1 MTKRPLGAAAAR
13 QPGVEDR
20 LRQILAPLF
29 IEQVGDRGE
38 IEDVISDGDAGAP
51 QDPGA
56 ELARLRE
63 AARAEGY
70 AEGLASAREEGEQ
83 AAARLRQLAESYSAT
98 LDNFDF
104 RLADMVLELA
114 LDVAR
119 QIVAGELAARPER
132 ILDVVNLALKQMA
145 ETSREARLLLH
156 PDDAAL
162 VRPHLDQ
169 VLDKNRLRV
178 VEDTRI
184 VRGGCLIETAQGDLD
199 ATLPARWRQVV
210 QVLGSNKAWIE

>member
-1 MTKRPLGAAAAR
+1 MSTRDDTTAFEQWEVVELAASAGKE
-13 QPGVEDR
+13 PEDT
-20 LRQILAPLF
+20 
-29 IEQVGDRGE
+29 
-38 IEDVISDGDAGAP
+38 
-51 QDPGA
+51 GA

-70 AEGLASAREEGEQ
+70 AEGLAAARDEGERSCAQ
-83 AAARLRQLAESYSAT
+83 MKQLVESFSST

-119 QIVAGELAARPER
+119 QVVAGELAARPER

-145 ETSREARLLLH
+145 ETNREARLLLN
-156 PDDAAL
+156 PEDAAL
-162 VRPHLDQ
+162 VRPHLEQ
-169 VLDKNRLRV
+169 VLDKNRLRI
-178 VEDTRI
+178 VEDGRI
-184 VRGGCLIETAQGDLD
+184 VRGGCLIETGQGDLD

-210 QVLGSNKAWIE
+210 QVLGSNKAWLE

>member
-1 MTKRPLGAAAAR
+1 MSMQDDTTAFEHWEVVELAASADAR
-13 QPGVEDR
+13 V
-20 LRQILAPLF
+20 APPAD
-29 IEQVGDRGE
+29 IET
-38 IEDVISDGDAGAP
+38 
-51 QDPGA
+51 

-70 AEGLASAREEGEQ
+70 AEGLAAGRTEGEQ
-83 AAARLRQLAESYSAT
+83 ACSRMKQLAESFAST
-98 LDNFDF
+98 LDNLDF

-119 QIVAGELAARPER
+119 QVVAGELAARPER

-145 ETSREARLLLH
+145 ETSREARLLLN

-169 VLDKNRLRV
+169 VLDKNRLRI
-178 VEDTRI
+178 VEDVRI
-184 VRGGCLIETAQGDLD
+184 VRGGCLIETSQGDLD
-199 ATLPARWRQVV
+199 GTLPARWRQVV
-210 QVLGSNKAWIE
+210 QVLGSNLNWIE

>member
-1 MTKRPLGAAAAR
+1 MNTHEDNTAFEQWEVVELAAPAGEAPPPAA
-13 QPGVEDR
+13 
-20 LRQILAPLF
+20 
-29 IEQVGDRGE
+29 
-38 IEDVISDGDAGAP
+38 DAE
-51 QDPGA
+51 A
-56 ELARLRE
+56 ELAGLRE

-70 AEGLASAREEGEQ
+70 AEGLAAGRLEGEQ
-83 AAARLRQLAESYSAT
+83 ACGRMKQLAESFSST
-98 LDNFDF
+98 LDNLDF

-119 QIVAGELAARPER
+119 QVVAGELAAHPER

-145 ETSREARLLLH
+145 ETSREARLLLN

-169 VLDKNRLRV
+169 VLDKNRLRI
-178 VEDTRI
+178 VEDARI
-184 VRGGCLIETAQGDLD
+184 VRGGCLIETSQGDLD

-210 QVLGSNKAWIE
+210 QVLGSNLNWIE

>member
-1 MTKRPLGAAAAR
+1 MNTDDDTTAFEQWEVVELAAYASRVAT
-13 QPGVEDR
+13 PAED
-20 LRQILAPLF
+20 A
-29 IEQVGDRGE
+29 ET
-38 IEDVISDGDAGAP
+38 
-51 QDPGA
+51 

-70 AEGLASAREEGEQ
+70 AEGVAAGRVEGEQ
-83 AAARLRQLAESYSAT
+83 ACGRMKQLVESFSTT

-119 QIVAGELAARPER
+119 QVVAGELTARPER
-132 ILDVVNLALKQMA
+132 ILDVVNLALKEMA
-145 ETSREARLLLH
+145 ETSREARLLLN
-156 PDDAAL
+156 PDDATL

-169 VLDKNRLRV
+169 VLDKNRLRI
-178 VEDTRI
+178 VEDARI
-184 VRGGCLIETAQGDLD
+184 ARGGCLIETAQGDLD

-210 QVLGSNKAWIE
+210 QVLGSNKNWID

>member
-1 MTKRPLGAAAAR
+1 MSTDDNATAFERWEAVAVAASAEEPAAL
-13 QPGVEDR
+13 P
-20 LRQILAPLF
+20 A
-29 IEQVGDRGE
+29 
-38 IEDVISDGDAGAP
+38 
-51 QDPGA
+51 DPEA

-70 AEGLASAREEGEQ
+70 AEGLAAGRVEGEQ
-83 AAARLRQLAESYSAT
+83 ACVRMKQLAESFGNMLDT
-98 LDNFDF
+98 LDF

-119 QIVAGELAARPER
+119 QVVAGDLRVHPEH

-145 ETSREARLLLH
+145 ESSREARLLLN

-169 VLDKNRLRV
+169 VLDKNRLRI
-178 VEDTRI
+178 VEDARI
-184 VRGGCLIETAQGDLD
+184 VRGGCLIETPQGDLD

-210 QVLGSNKAWIE
+210 QVLGSNQNWFE

>member
-1 MTKRPLGAAAAR
+1 MSTEDDTRLDNPTAFEQWEVVELAASAGEDASR
-13 QPGVEDR
+13 QP
-20 LRQILAPLF
+20 
-29 IEQVGDRGE
+29 
-38 IEDVISDGDAGAP
+38 
-51 QDPGA
+51 DPEA
-56 ELARLRE
+56 ERAALRE

-70 AEGLASAREEGEQ
+70 AEGIAAGRVEGEQ
-83 AAARLRQLAESYSAT
+83 ACSRMKQLAESFSST
-98 LDNFDF
+98 LDNLDF

-119 QIVAGELAARPER
+119 QVVAGELSARPER

-145 ETSREARLLLH
+145 ETSREARLLLN

-162 VRPHLDQ
+162 VRPHLEQ
-169 VLDKNRLRV
+169 VLDKNRLRI
-178 VEDTRI
+178 VEDARI

-210 QVLGSNKAWIE
+210 QVLGSNQNWLE

>member
-1 MTKRPLGAAAAR
+1 MS
-13 QPGVEDR
+13 
-20 LRQILAPLF
+20 I
-29 IEQVGDRGE
+29 
-38 IEDVISDGDAGAP
+38 
-51 QDPGA
+51 QDDTTA
-56 ELARLRE
+56 FEHWEVVELAASADGQTPSSVDIEAEMAALRE

-70 AEGLASAREEGEQ
+70 AEGLAAGKLEGEQ
-83 AAARLRQLAESYSAT
+83 ACGRMKQLAESFSAT
-98 LDNFDF
+98 LDNLDF

-119 QIVAGELAARPER
+119 QVVAGELAARPER

-145 ETSREARLLLH
+145 ETSREARLLLN

-169 VLDKNRLRV
+169 VLDKNRLRI
-178 VEDTRI
+178 VEDARI
-184 VRGGCLIETAQGDLD
+184 VRGGCLIETTQGDLD

-210 QVLGSNKAWIE
+210 QVLGSNRNWID

>member
-1 MTKRPLGAAAAR
+1 MSMQDDTTAFEHWEVVELAASTNG
-13 QPGVEDR
+13 QSVPPID
-20 LRQILAPLF
+20 
-29 IEQVGDRGE
+29 IE
-38 IEDVISDGDAGAP
+38 
-51 QDPGA
+51 A

-63 AARAEGY
+63 TARAEGY
-70 AEGLASAREEGEQ
+70 AEGLAAGRVEGEQ
-83 AAARLRQLAESYSAT
+83 ACSRMKQLAESFSAT
-98 LDNFDF
+98 LDNLDF

-119 QIVAGELAARPER
+119 QVVAGELAARPER

-145 ETSREARLLLH
+145 ETSREARLLLN

-169 VLDKNRLRV
+169 VLDKNRLRI
-178 VEDTRI
+178 VEDVRI
-184 VRGGCLIETAQGDLD
+184 VRGGCLIETTQGDLD

-210 QVLGSNKAWIE
+210 QVLGSNRNWIE

>member
-1 MTKRPLGAAAAR
+1 MSMQDDTTAFEHWEV
-13 QPGVEDR
+13 VE
-20 LRQILAPLF
+20 LATSANG
-29 IEQVGDRGE
+29 Q
-38 IEDVISDGDAGAP
+38 GAP
-51 QDPGA
+51 SPVDIEA
-56 ELARLRE
+56 ELAALRE

-70 AEGLASAREEGEQ
+70 AEGLTAGRVEGEQ
-83 AAARLRQLAESYSAT
+83 ACGRMKQLAESFSAT
-98 LDNFDF
+98 LDNLDF

-119 QIVAGELAARPER
+119 QVVAGELAARPER

-145 ETSREARLLLH
+145 ETSREARLLLN

-169 VLDKNRLRV
+169 VLDKNRLRI
-178 VEDTRI
+178 VEDARI
-184 VRGGCLIETAQGDLD
+184 VRGGCLIETTQGDLD

-210 QVLGSNKAWIE
+210 QVLGSNRNWID

>member
-1 MTKRPLGAAAAR
+1 MSMQDDTTAFEQWEVVELAASANG
-13 QPGVEDR
+13 QV
-20 LRQILAPLF
+20 APA
-29 IEQVGDRGE
+29 V
-38 IEDVISDGDAGAP
+38 
-51 QDPGA
+51 DPEA

-63 AARAEGY
+63 AARTDGY
-70 AEGLASAREEGEQ
+70 AEGLAAGRVEGEQ
-83 AAARLRQLAESYSAT
+83 ACGRMKQLADSFAST
-98 LDNFDF
+98 LDNLDF

-119 QIVAGELAARPER
+119 QVVAGELATRPER

-145 ETSREARLLLH
+145 ETSREARLLLN

-169 VLDKNRLRV
+169 VLDKNRLRI
-178 VEDTRI
+178 VEDVRI
-184 VRGGCLIETAQGDLD
+184 VRGGCLIETTQGDLD

-210 QVLGSNKAWIE
+210 QVLGSNRSWME

>member
-1 MTKRPLGAAAAR
+1 MSTRDETTAFEQWEVVELAAS
-13 QPGVEDR
+13 QGELPGSPE
-20 LRQILAPLF
+20 
-29 IEQVGDRGE
+29 G
-38 IEDVISDGDAGAP
+38 
-51 QDPGA
+51 

-70 AEGLASAREEGEQ
+70 AEGLATGREEGEL
-83 AAARLRQLAESYSAT
+83 ACGRMKLLAESFSST
-98 LDNFDF
+98 LDNLDF

-119 QIVAGELAARPER
+119 QVVAGELAARPER

-145 ETSREARLLLH
+145 ESSREARLLLN

-178 VEDTRI
+178 VEDNRI
-184 VRGGCLIETAQGDLD
+184 VRGGCLIETGQGDLD

-210 QVLGSNKAWIE
+210 QVLGSNKNWID